1 MHILYIAAQAIHYTP
16 MTKSHN
22 LQRLIR
28 EYVFRLPYDIYVQ
41 EHRPNDRT
49 RLQYIRTWFL
59 VARQQTTW
67 SRAEIFTDKSIIFSH
82 GIVSTYYTSMLRS
95 LSTT

>member
-1 MHILYIAAQAIHYTP
+1 MQ
-16 MTKSHN
+16 MSKSHN

-28 EYVFRLPYDIYVQ
+28 EYVFWLPYDIYVQ

-49 RLQYIRTWFL
+49 ILQYTGTWFL
-59 VARQQTTW
+59 VARQQMTW
-67 SRAEIFTDKSIIFSH
+67 RRAEIFTDKSIIFSH
-82 GIVSTYYTSMLRS
+82 SIMSTYYTSMLRS